1 MIKIITDE
9 IMGRCLVA
17 ERPIPAGMVIMQCEL
32 LVLSEVDTPLVNET
46 DLKYYTFK
54 FNETQDCLVLGL
66 GEIFNHRSAPN
77 VSYELVDIGDR
88 KVMQFSVIADIWTDD
103 QLFIDYNADV
113 QVNTEGYI
121 NTKSLVG

>member
-1 MIKIITDE
+1 MIKITTDT

-66 GEIFNHRSAPN
+66 GEIFNHSSAPN
-77 VSYELVDIGDR
+77 VSYELVDLNCR
-88 KVMQFSVIADIWTDD
+88 KVMQFRAIKDVCAGE
-103 QLFIDYNADV
+103 QLFIDYQADV